1 MQYNVI
7 PFVFYVI
14 PEEMSRNSSGRAS
27 QLLYLRYRPEADVA
41 DLANYLRQ
49 CIAEADPHL
58 TPGDI
63 QVRTFEDELGAEYAK
78 ERRLATVVGLFTVLS
93 IVIALMGVFG
103 IVLFETQY
111 RRREVAIRKVMGA
124 TTTEVLRL
132 FNRRYIILVIISFVI
147 ATPISLWIVDRWLS
161 SFAYRVPI
169 HWWVFAAVSY
179 THLTLPTNSLV

>member
-1 MQYNVI
+1 
-7 PFVFYVI
+7 
-14 PEEMSRNSSGRAS
+14 
-27 QLLYLRYRPEADVA
+27 
-41 DLANYLRQ
+41 
-49 CIAEADPHL
+49 
-58 TPGDI
+58 
-63 QVRTFEDELGAEYAK
+63 
-78 ERRLATVVGLFTVLS
+78 
-93 IVIALMGVFG
+93 MGVFG

-169 HWWVFAAVSY
+169 HWWVFAGAFLAV
-179 THLTLPTNSLV
+179 LLVTLGTVTFCSWRTANENPANAVKSE